1 MLPFYRAME
10 LIVYAMLNFLPY
22 MILALYPF
30 RKSLRFPRPV
40 TVVLAAV
47 ITLLT
52 IGCVFSVTQFPSE
65 NTWIFSAFSTISYI
79 AFYFLTVKAHFGK
92 TLFTLL
98 MLSNI
103 ANFIIVISKCIEG
116 FLAPGLALQPYRWTF
131 SAIMLAVQLLVL
143 VPLFFYI
150 RNIFT
155 RTVEKD
161 TLLSAWKYL
170 WLIPATFYLLWFY
183 HLYSNT
189 QSSLEIALQPK
200 HAAFLLCINMGAFL
214 IYHMVT
220 CLINEYDK
228 NAALKN
234 QNNQLLL
241 QKLQYE
247 KLELKISETRR
258 AKHDLRH
265 HITVL
270 TGYLHNGKLEEAQ
283 SYLTSYRNSL
293 PEDTPVQLCQ
303 NYAVNLILLYFAQQA
318 KENDIEF
325 SVHADIP
332 EQLTIAQND
341 LSVLLGNLLE
351 NAVEACLTQATSN
364 RRIVIRT
371 KLKDDALLLGIDN
384 TFDGNIKQN
393 KNGVFLSTKH
403 DGPGLGIESARQ
415 IAMHYHGVFQ
425 AEHKN
430 GMFYVSV
437 LLELP
442 DAVSYPDYKH

>member
-1 MLPFYRAME
+1 MLPFYRNLE
-10 LIVYAMLNFLPY
+10 LVIYAMLNFLPY
-22 MILALYPF
+22 MVLALYPF
-30 RKSLRFPRPV
+30 RKNLRFKRPV
-40 TVVLAAV
+40 TTILAAV

-52 IGCVFSVTQFPSE
+52 IGCVFPVTRFPSE

-79 AFYFLTVKAHFGK
+79 AFYFLSVKSHFGK

-103 ANFIIVISKCIEG
+103 ANLIVVISKCIEG
-116 FLAPGLALQPYRWTF
+116 FLAPHLALQPYRWSF
-131 SAIMLAVQLLVL
+131 SIIMLAVQLLIL

-150 RNIFT
+150 QNVFT
-155 RTVEKD
+155 CAVEKD
-161 TLLSAWKYL
+161 TNLSAWKYL
-170 WLIPATFYLLWFY
+170 WLIPATFYILWFY

-189 QSSLEIALQPK
+189 QSALEIALQPK

-228 NAALKN
+228 NAALKS

-247 KLELKISETRR
+247 NLKGKIAETRR

-265 HITVL
+265 HITVM
-270 TGYLHNGKLEEAQ
+270 TGYLHDGKLEELEA
-283 SYLTSYRNSL
+283 YLTSYRNSL
-293 PEDTPVQLCQ
+293 PDDTSVVLCQ
-303 NYAVNLILLYFAQQA
+303 NYAVNLLFVYFAQQA
-318 KENDIEF
+318 KENDIQF
-325 SVHADIP
+325 CVHADIP
-332 EQLTIAQND
+332 EQLTIAEND

-351 NAVEACLTQATSN
+351 NAMDACLAQATDN
-364 RRIVIRT
+364 RRIVVRA
-371 KLKDDALLLGIDN
+371 KRKDDALLLAIDN

-403 DGPGLGIESARQ
+403 DGPGLGLESARQ
-415 IAMHYHGVFQ
+415 IALHYNGVFQ
-425 AEHKN
+425 AEQKN

-442 DAVSYPDYKH
+442 GTDSYPA